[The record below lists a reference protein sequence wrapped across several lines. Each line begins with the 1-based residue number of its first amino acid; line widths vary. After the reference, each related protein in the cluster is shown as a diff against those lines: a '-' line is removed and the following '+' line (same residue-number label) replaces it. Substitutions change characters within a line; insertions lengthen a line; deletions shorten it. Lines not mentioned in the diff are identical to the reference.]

1 MIEVKHLTK
10 RYGNICAVSDLSFTI
25 EKGQI
30 YGFLGPNGAG
40 KSTTM
45 NIMTGCL
52 AATSGDV
59 KIGGF
64 DIFEESEQA
73 KRLIGYLPEQPPLYP
88 DRTPREYLTFVARA
102 KGIPEKEIP
111 GQLTHV
117 MTVTQTLDVADRL
130 IRNLSKGYKQ
140 RVGIAQAILGDP
152 EVIILDEPTVGLDPR
167 QIIEI
172 RELIQQLGRDHTV
185 ILSSHQYTL
194 EVPIC
199 RIQVT
204 AGDTEYTIKIGE
216 ETSLTG
222 ERYCSIGDG
231 NAYLV
236 DADVLDAFSYGLYDV
251 LKMEA
256 IPDMSNIESMTL
268 ESDTQSYRIQYLEDS
283 GLAYSDD
290 YVWFLEGQALDTEL
304 TEALLDAVRDLEWT
318 ECAHF
323 HVTDFAA
330 YGLDEPA
337 AVVSIDY
344 VRTLQVDT
352 GETDEEGN
360 AIYETQSDEEAFVL
374 SLSEAS
380 NGYCY
385 ARIGDSAMVYKVDAD
400 VLDTLRYT
408 TEAELQPD
416 EVMLM
421 DWENVNGFD
430 ITLNGEVYQITKGT
444 ETVTDDE
451 GNTSEE
457 TVYLLNGEQIDG
469 AAIEDA
475 LDKLTFS
482 GYAAGLTPA
491 RSEEF
496 RIVIHRDREIFSSVE
511 FAIYQYDSSQCLVTR
526 DGEATVLANRE
537 TVVDLVETVNSLVLG

>member
-1 MIEVKHLTK
+1 MKRSKKLLSMLLVLVALMGATVVATKLSTGEVVEEDTSVVIFSLEPDTITAITWDYSEEVSFEKTDDGWKYTADSTFPLTES
-10 RYGNICAVSDLSFTI
+10 YL
-25 EKGQI
+25 
-30 YGFLGPNGAG
+30 
-40 KSTTM
+40 TTM
-45 NIMTGCL
+45 VDTLTEIT
-52 AATSGDV
+52 AS
-59 KIGGF
+59 KSI
-64 DIFEESEQA
+64 
-73 KRLIGYLPEQPPLYP
+73 
-88 DRTPREYLTFVARA
+88 EYV
-102 KGIPEKEIP
+102 E
-111 GQLTHV
+111 
-117 MTVTQTLDVADRL
+117 DWD
-130 IRNLSKGYKQ
+130 
-140 RVGIAQAILGDP
+140 
-152 EVIILDEPTVGLDPR
+152 
-167 QIIEI
+167 
-172 RELIQQLGRDHTV
+172 
-185 ILSSHQYTL
+185 QYTL

-360 AIYETQSDEEAFVL
+360 AIYETQSDEEAFIL

-457 TVYLLNGEQIDG
+457 TVYPLNGEQIDG